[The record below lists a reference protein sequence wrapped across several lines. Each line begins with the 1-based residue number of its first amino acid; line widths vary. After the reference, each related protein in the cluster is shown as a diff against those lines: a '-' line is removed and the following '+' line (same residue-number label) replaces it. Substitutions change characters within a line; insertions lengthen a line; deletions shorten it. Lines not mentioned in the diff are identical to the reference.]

1 VLAAKLLAGVSL
13 AVIGFQVCLAAGL
26 LATAAFGGDADGTWS
41 FSAALLGQ
49 DALSVLIPM
58 VAGIGF
64 GAALLASAPAIVL
77 FFVLPTAWTALG
89 QISALEGAA
98 KWLDQGRTTEHL
110 MERTPSGHGVGAA
123 RDLGRPVGPG
133 AGGDRLLAGEARR
146 RAVVPALY
154 SRAVAKRSDR
164 RARRQAGG
172 AAPPRA
178 PEPAP
183 AAYRTRQFWLGV
195 LAAACLLVPV
205 AVAAAAIAGGGDDD
219 APGAAATAEA
229 PESPEAAARREA
241 ERLRKATQ
249 TRDKEQVEELTE
261 RARAFAD
268 DLGPVVD
275 GIARTLPPGSDT
287 KAGPLVSAADVRD
300 WARRT
305 RAARRFF
312 ADSVSGETGT
322 NVARGAFATAVS
334 SLDEVVAT
342 YRLALADP
350 GHRAALLERVRGQ
363 RDVATR
369 AWETGTVQLD
379 AINIAVGYGHQHV
392 PALGAGGLP
401 PDDLPEGA
409 GAVEE
414 PDR

>member
-1 VLAAKLLAGVSL
+1 
-13 AVIGFQVCLAAGL
+13 
-26 LATAAFGGDADGTWS
+26 
-41 FSAALLGQ
+41 
-49 DALSVLIPM
+49 
-58 VAGIGF
+58 
-64 GAALLASAPAIVL
+64 
-77 FFVLPTAWTALG
+77 
-89 QISALEGAA
+89 
-98 KWLDQGRTTEHL
+98 
-110 MERTPSGHGVGAA
+110 
-123 RDLGRPVGPG
+123 
-133 AGGDRLLAGEARR
+133 
-146 RAVVPALY
+146 
-154 SRAVAKRSDR
+154 VAKRSDR

-172 AAPPRA
+172 AAPPPTA
-178 PEPAP
+178 HEPAP
-183 AAYRTRQFWLGV
+183 AAYQTRQFWLGV

-205 AVAAAAIAGGGDDD
+205 AIAAAAIAGGGDD

-229 PESPEAAARREA
+229 PESPEDATRREA

-249 TRDKEQVEELTE
+249 TRDKEQVKELTD
-261 RARAFAD
+261 RARGFAD

-275 GIARTLPPGSDT
+275 GIARTLPPGSDA
-287 KAGPLVSAADVRD
+287 KVGPLASAADVRD

-350 GHRAALLERVRGQ
+350 GHRAALLQRVRGQ

-401 PDDLPEGA
+401 PDDLPEGT